1 LSLLQGKTH
10 KNTFSGHAAGL
21 FLARLFPALALFICW
36 IAASHQLQPD
46 AYGAYQSFWI
56 QLNTLAAIA
65 SLGYPTFIFNHSGP
79 QVLLLWQSISRQK
92 ILLYAAILIG
102 VASLFGWLQRASCD
116 SVTAGLSL
124 VAWVIGIFCEATLLA
139 LYERKRVVTL
149 NVLYAMAMV
158 GIHLVLLQNGYG
170 LHELLQAIFLILLL
184 KAFGNLALLRNSVRM
199 SERNSEEAA
208 ITDYQKQWRQFA
220 INDTVQVLFRWI
232 DKFILSFLL
241 SGASFAVYVNASIDI
256 PFLPILFSAVAG
268 AAVQHWVAYP
278 NSNTDNKLQV
288 LHHASALLAALI
300 FPLFAFLMAFRE
312 SFLTVVFSEHYLSGV
327 NIFVCA
333 QLVLPLR
340 AYPFTSLLQSHKR
353 ADIITRGAIID
364 FVMACLLMYP
374 LYRLFG
380 LPGVAISF
388 VISTYWQAI
397 YYLKKTKE
405 VTGYSFAQLF
415 PVKQPMIL
423 LLTSLTVFFGT
434 ILITEQLQLSMLATF
449 IVGLLLLFV
458 LAGVGL
464 LRAWREK

>member
-1 LSLLQGKTH
+1 M
-10 KNTFSGHAAGL
+10 AALIG
-21 FLARLFPALALFICW
+21 
-36 IAASHQLQPD
+36 IAA
-46 AYGAYQSFWI
+46 
-56 QLNTLAAIA
+56 
-65 SLGYPTFIFNHSGP
+65 
-79 QVLLLWQSISRQK
+79 V
-92 ILLYAAILIG
+92 
-102 VASLFGWLQRASCD
+102 FGWLQSGSGHSIA
-116 SVTAGLSL
+116 AGLSFIF
-124 VAWVIGIFCEATLLA
+124 WVIGIFCDATLLA
-139 LYERKRVVTL
+139 LFQRKQVILL
-149 NVLYAMAMV
+149 NLLYAMAMV
-158 GIHLVLLQNGYG
+158 GTHLLLLHNGYG
-170 LHELLQAIFLILLL
+170 IPGLLQSILIILLL
-184 KAFGNLALLRNSVRM
+184 KAIYSLFLLRKSVQL
-199 SERNSEEAA
+199 SERNSDEAA
-208 ITDYQKQWRQFA
+208 ITGYQKQWRQFA

-268 AAVQHWVAYP
+268 AAVQHWVAFP
-278 NSNTDNKLQV
+278 NNHTDNKLQV

-374 LYRLFG
+374 LYRLMG

-415 PVKQPMIL
+415 PVKQPIIL

-434 ILITEQLQLSMLATF
+434 ILITEQMQLSMFATF

-464 LRAWREK
+464 LRAWREE